1 MTSTASWISELMPR
15 HNELRA
21 QAQARDKELR
31 SPNFLSST
39 DKVSPKALML
49 QHSQSL
55 EICDFPETSK
65 IPIKVKFES
74 NKELRT
80 KLPSIFK
87 SSNENGGR
95 FSMNISNINPNK
107 IFPINNYDSNI
118 LNKPTT
124 VFTSLQKSEEDSL
137 SQSNSLLDFRKDQ
150 RKMVISDISEIA
162 PTRNLFKFKEITP
175 AFQASL
181 SLNKGIR
188 NEPILAPIEKTA
200 VFSTF
205 KAQKNKNDHML
216 NPLEMTKEINEMLQ
230 SYSLSNI
237 ADPNTAND
245 DEISTKGK
253 KSSLKPKKNQQNDRS
268 FSIQHRKKHV
278 AFKDEV
284 EIINVPRKSKKSTK
298 LICFC
303 F

>member
-1 MTSTASWISELMPR
+1 MTSTTSWISELMPR

-21 QAQARDKELR
+21 LAQARDKELR
-31 SPNFLSST
+31 SPNFLSPT
-39 DKVSPKALML
+39 DKFSPKTLRL

-55 EICDFPETSK
+55 EICEFTESSK

-87 SSNENGGR
+87 SSNEYGER
-95 FSMNISNINPNK
+95 FSMTIPSNNSNK
-107 IFPINNYDSNI
+107 IIPINTDDPNI
-118 LNKPTT
+118 INKATS
-124 VFTSLQKSEEDSL
+124 VFTPLQKSEEDSL
-137 SQSNSLLDFRKDQ
+137 SQNNSLSDFRKDQ
-150 RKMVISDISEIA
+150 KKLMISDISEII

-181 SLNKGIR
+181 SLNRGIR

-200 VFSTF
+200 IFSTF
-205 KAQKNKNDHML
+205 KAHKNKSEQPFD
-216 NPLEMTKEINEMLQ
+216 PLEMTKEINDMLQ
-230 SYSLSNI
+230 SYSLSNL
-237 ADPNTAND
+237 ADSNLPND
-245 DEISTKGK
+245 DEITSKGK
-253 KSSLKPKKNQQNDRS
+253 KSSFKPKKNLQNDRS
-268 FSIQHRKKHV
+268 FTIQHKRKHV

-284 EIINVPRKSKKSTK
+284 EIINVPRKSKRSKK